1 MLTVLLGTTG
11 TAGYGFWVFLA
22 VVLLGVGAVATWAWT
37 RLRASG
43 YFEPPADVTK
53 LYPAVP
59 QREGARRAA

>member
-1 MLTVLLGTTG
+1 MLTVLMGATG
-11 TAGYGFWVFLA
+11 TAGYGFWVFLV
-22 VVLLGVGAVATWAWT
+22 VVLVGVAAVATWAWT

-59 QREGARRAA
+59 ERQRARRAA